1 SYTFVIGSSVRIY
14 SSDVS
19 PIPTYIESYSVSPAL
34 PPGLSLNESLGTIS
48 GTPTV
53 ISPARDYTITAT
65 NSGGSGVAIINIA
78 ILAAPVQPS
87 SDKNYIRTTT
97 YREPFTVVPA
107 APSISD
113 AMVEVSYFDG
123 LGRPLQQVS
132 VKASPNG
139 FMDIGV
145 PTAYDAYGRQD
156 KNYLPYATAT
166 GAGGEIKEN
175 AIPAQENFYNSPPVG
190 VVQIPQAGGL
200 TPSFAQ
206 TVFEASP
213 LNRVLEQGAPGAA
226 WQPAATRGTSGRT

>member
-1 SYTFVIGSSVRIY
+1 F
-14 SSDVS
+14 
-19 PIPTYIESYSVSPAL
+19 
-34 PPGLSLNESLGTIS
+34 SLNESLGTIS

-97 YREPFTVVPA
+97 YRETFTVVPA

-113 AMVEVSYFDG
+113 AMVEVAYFDG

-132 VKASPNG
+132 VKASPDG
-139 FMDIGV
+139 QKDIVV
-145 PTAYDAYGRQD
+145 PVSYDAFGRQD
-156 KNYLPYATAT
+156 KNYLPFATAM
-166 GAGGEIKEN
+166 GAGGEFKEN
-175 AIPAQENFYNSPPVG
+175 AISAQGNFYNSPPAG
-190 VVQIPQAGGL
+190 VVQIPQAGGT
-200 TPSFAQ
+200 TPSFAK

-213 LNRVLEQGAPGAA
+213 LNRVLEQGAPGAT
-226 WQPAATRGTSGRT
+226 WQPAAIRGAGGRTMLTSYAVNDDDYMAPPAIRKVTYYAV